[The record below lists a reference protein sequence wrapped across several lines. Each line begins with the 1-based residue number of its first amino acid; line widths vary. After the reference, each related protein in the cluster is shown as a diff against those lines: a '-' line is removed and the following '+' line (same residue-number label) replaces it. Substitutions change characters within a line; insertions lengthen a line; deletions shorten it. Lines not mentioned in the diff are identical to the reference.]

1 MRFYEKGFLKTKM
14 KDISEEARI
23 PVGLVYT
30 YYKNKEGQYNR
41 VELSYYTNL
50 LLGNNN
56 LYYTS
61 VSDMFIRI

>member
-1 MRFYEKGFLKTKM
+1 MINNLENFVSIETY
-14 KDISEEARI
+14 RI
-23 PVGLVYT
+23 LFF

-61 VSDMFIRI
+61 VSDLFIRI